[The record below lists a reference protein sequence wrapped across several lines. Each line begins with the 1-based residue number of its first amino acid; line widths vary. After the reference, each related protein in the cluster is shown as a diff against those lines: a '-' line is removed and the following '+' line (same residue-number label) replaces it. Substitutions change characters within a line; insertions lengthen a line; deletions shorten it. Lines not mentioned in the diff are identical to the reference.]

1 MPAKHYRIILDTN
14 LWISFLIT
22 KNYSKL
28 DSILFSRQC
37 VLVFSKEL
45 LTEFIDVIKRP
56 KFHKYVSHSDVED
69 ILKTIEDYAEYV
81 EVETTIDKCRDPK
94 DNFLL
99 SLSMDGRADYLLTG
113 DAALLE
119 LKKIGK
125 TRIITIAEFL
135 SKK

>member
-1 MPAKHYRIILDTN
+1 MPTKQYRIILDTN

-56 KFHKYVSHSDVED
+56 KFNKYVSHSDVED
-69 ILKTIEDYAEYV
+69 ILKTIEDYAEYI
-81 EVETTIDKCRDPK
+81 EVKTSIEKCRDPK

-99 SLSMDGRADYLLTG
+99 SLSLDGKADFLLTG

-119 LKKIGK
+119 IKKIGK

>member
-37 VLVFSKEL
+37 VLVFSIEL

-56 KFHKYVSHSDVED
+56 KFHKYASDSDIED

-81 EVETTIDKCRDPK
+81 EVKTSIDKCRDPK

-99 SLSMDGRADYLLTG
+99 SLSLDGKADYLLTG

-119 LKKIGK
+119 IKKIGK
-125 TRIITIAEFL
+125 TRIITISEFL